1 MTKAKQQA
9 TLELAYD
16 LVQKIHHDLCLDKKT
31 ELAEQTL
38 EIQKRI
44 IMLSRELRKADNA
57 QRSSVEIP
65 KETLAAI
72 NAIGRKTHSKNL

>member
-38 EIQKRI
+38 DIQRRI
-44 IMLSRELRKADNA
+44 ILLAQELRKTDKA

-72 NAIGRKTHSKNL
+72 NAIGRKTHREV

>member
-38 EIQKRI
+38 DIQRRI
-44 IMLSRELRKADNA
+44 ILLAQELRKSDKA
-57 QRSSVEIP
+57 QGSSFEIP
-65 KETLAAI
+65 KETLDAI
-72 NAIGRKTHSKNL
+72 NAIGRKTHREV

>member
-44 IMLSRELRKADNA
+44 IMLSQELRKADKA
-57 QRSSVEIP
+57 QRSSFEIP

-72 NAIGRKTHSKNL
+72 NAIGCKTHREV